1 MYVQPLEGSLSAN
14 SPSSLAG
21 GLDGEGVLSD
31 PAASAAAGDNI
42 SRFLPP
48 GLSAE
53 SASGPEGFN
62 GGSASMQGMLGSL
75 MGVLTQMMQMLQ
87 SMMGCGSSER
97 FFTNATASSQG
108 DPHLSFDGSRWT
120 SMASQPNLLSSNSIP
135 GGFQISTQVT
145 PPNGQGVTWNQSA
158 TIALNNGATTI
169 GLNSS
174 GQPSIANGGQP
185 VSIAPGQTLQL
196 GNGETVAYDSNGSL
210 CVTVQ
215 NGAGGQIT
223 TTLAAQGRGVNVD
236 VTAHDVNLG
245 GALVDGGVETPDAG
259 SF

>member
-1 MYVQPLEGSLSAN
+1 MYVQPLDGSLSAN
-14 SPSSLAG
+14 SPSPLTGS
-21 GLDGEGVLSD
+21 LDGEGVLSD
-31 PAASAAAGDNI
+31 SAASAAAGDNI

-48 GLSAE
+48 DTPYGT
-53 SASGPEGFN
+53 P
-62 GGSASMQGMLGSL
+62 ASMQGMFGSL
-75 MGVLTQMMQMLQ
+75 MSMLTQMMQMLQ
-87 SMMGCGSSER
+87 SMMGYGSNER
-97 FFTNATASSQG
+97 FFANATASSQG

-120 SMASQPNLLSSNSIP
+120 SMASQPNLLCSNSIP
-135 GGFQISTQVT
+135 GGFQVSTQVT
-145 PPNGQGVTWNQSA
+145 PPNAQGVTWNQSA

-174 GQPSIANGGQP
+174 GQPSITKAGQP

-196 GNGETVAYDSNGSL
+196 GNGATVAYGTNGSL

-236 VTAHDVNLG
+236 VTAHDVDLG
-245 GALVDGGVETPDAG
+245 GGLVNGDVEMPDGG

>member
-1 MYVQPLEGSLSAN
+1 MYVQPLEGSLSTN
-14 SPSSLAG
+14 SASSLAG
-21 GLDGEGVLSD
+21 TLDGEGVLGESVLSD
-31 PAASAAAGDNI
+31 SAASTTAGDNI

-48 GLSAE
+48 SALD
-53 SASGPEGFN
+53 
-62 GGSASMQGMLGSL
+62 GSPASMQGMFGSL
-75 MGVLTQMMQMLQ
+75 MSVLTQMMQMLQ
-87 SMMGCGSSER
+87 SMMGYGGCNER
-97 FFTNATASSQG
+97 FFANATASSKG

-135 GGFQISTQVT
+135 GGFQISTQAT
-145 PPNGQGVTWNQSA
+145 PPDAQGVTWNQAA

-169 GLNSS
+169 GLNNT
-174 GQPSIANGGQP
+174 GQPSISNDGQP
-185 VSIAPGQTLQL
+185 VSIAAGQTLQL
-196 GNGETVAYDSNGSL
+196 GDGETVSYNQNGSL

-236 VTAHDVNLG
+236 VTAHAVNLG

-259 SF
+259 RL